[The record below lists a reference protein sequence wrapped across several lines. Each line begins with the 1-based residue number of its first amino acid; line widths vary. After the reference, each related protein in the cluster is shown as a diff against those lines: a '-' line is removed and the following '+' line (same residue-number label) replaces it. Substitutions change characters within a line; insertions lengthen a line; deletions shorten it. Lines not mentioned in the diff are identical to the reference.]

1 MWLRH
6 SPLRS
11 AHLLRVLLWGKEVG
25 KGRELPSELVTNRKL
40 QGWKFGQAK
49 TLFQSHMTLGTSSRA
64 LCRGLGVGRLLGII
78 RGWVKSSAFGH
89 ISQALAP
96 APPHLA
102 TGELSLQPG
111 CQARTPNRGPEH

>member
-49 TLFQSHMTLGTSSRA
+49 TLFQSHMTLGTSSRDPGGELTA
-64 LCRGLGVGRLLGII
+64 RSVAPEAPPLARGANAR
-78 RGWVKSSAFGH
+78 AAP
-89 ISQALAP
+89 SQA
-96 APPHLA
+96 PP
-102 TGELSLQPG
+102 TSP
-111 CQARTPNRGPEH
+111 PD